1 MAARSNKAVKVFES
15 LLSVFKQW
23 GNGYGYS
30 NPDSN
35 NANYYIKYPIVM
47 DKVLIGLSQV
57 SSEVTDDIYVRFIKK
72 NGKFFLLDTDSSSD
86 KIPCEWIV
94 LGYVK

>member
-1 MAARSNKAVKVFES
+1 M
-15 LLSVFKQW
+15 LILSTVQW

-30 NPDSN
+30 DADTN
-35 NANYYIKYPIVM
+35 NASYYIKYPIVM

-57 SSEVTDDIYVRFIKK
+57 SSEVNADIYVRFIKK
-72 NGKFFLLDTDSSSD
+72 NGKFFLLDTDSSND
-86 KIPCEWIV
+86 NIPCEWIV

>member
-1 MAARSNKAVKVFES
+1 
-15 LLSVFKQW
+15 
-23 GNGYGYS
+23 
-30 NPDSN
+30 
-35 NANYYIKYPIVM
+35 M

-57 SSEVTDDIYVRFIKK
+57 SSEVSDDIYVRFIKK
-72 NGKFFLLDTDSSSD
+72 NGKFFLLDTDSRND